1 MKYIFTF
8 HDIDEEGPDF
18 EALRRTVKNLAWA
31 GCILAI
37 FSVAMCSATVAH
49 GQTDFNSPFSVV
61 VTPQVSGSKS
71 VTDIY
76 HTPVHVVIEAGYI
89 SIGTDAEGGKKFLH
103 EIQGTEIENDRKTR
117 YIVAD
122 GIIVHETD
130 AHGETVTW
138 TTSKF
143 MWRLFSFLPSFIEI
157 EN

>member
-8 HDIDEEGPDF
+8 HDLDEEGPDF
-18 EALRRTVKNLAWA
+18 SSLRRTAM
-31 GCILAI
+31 GCIWFAGI
-37 FSVAMCSATVAH
+37 IAVFSIAMCSATVAH

-61 VTPQVSGSKS
+61 VTPQTAGSKS

-103 EIQGTEIENDRKTR
+103 EIQGTEIENERKTR
-117 YIVAD
+117 YIIAE
-122 GIIVHETD
+122 GIIVHETNKE
-130 AHGETVTW
+130 GETVTW